1 MSKQPGSIPKAN
13 NGYQPSSTSSTVT
26 YVLAGLAVVVIAGL
40 VIGGVIWNSQ
50 RNKGGVDDKV
60 LADNASLIVGSAEAG
75 HTIDVF
81 EDFMCP
87 ACGAFEK
94 QSGESIVKAV
104 EDGKLRVRF
113 HMLNFLDSNSSS
125 GNYSSRSAGAAQCVA
140 GGEKPEVFLKFHS
153 ALFAQ
158 QPQEGGSS
166 DLSNADLARIAG
178 EQGASATTQKCI
190 SDGAK
195 IDQAKKAADA
205 SQTQLAKASG
215 GRVGTPTVL
224 SAGAPLGI
232 SDPNWLQNLLN
243 AKAE

>member
-1 MSKQPGSIPKAN
+1 M
-13 NGYQPSSTSSTVT
+13 T

-60 LADNASLIVGSAEAG
+60 LAENASLIVGSAEAG

-81 EDFMCP
+81 EDFLCP

-94 QSGESIVKAV
+94 QSGEEVVKAV

-113 HMLNFLDSNSSS
+113 HMLNFLDSKSAS
-125 GNYSSRSAGAAQCVA
+125 GDYSSRAAGAAQCVA
-140 GGEKPEVFLKFHS
+140 AGEKPEVFLKFHS
-153 ALFAQ
+153 ALFNQ

-166 DLSNADLARIAG
+166 DFSNADLARIAG
-178 EQGASATTQKCI
+178 EQGANATTQKCI

-195 IDQAKKAADA
+195 IDQAKAAADA

-215 GRVGTPTVL
+215 GQVGTPTVL
-224 SAGAPLGI
+224 SAGAPLNI
-232 SDPNWLQNLLN
+232 SDANWLKNLLA